1 MKRRRSLIL
10 IAISCFLFGSASI
23 LPIFSVKPAAGEWTA
38 IAQILSPSDMKAVNF
53 SLIDGV
59 RTLWSEEEKILASI
73 IAIFSLMLPIIK
85 LSVLWA
91 ETLFHGLLSEKW
103 MGFLQIISRYAML
116 EVFLVAMTVLL
127 LKEMP
132 GGSRITLEVG
142 FYAFGG
148 SVILSLLTAQWI
160 EGDKKKLPHHKE
172 FNFLIISPTFGT
184 QPPQVPPPVFC
195 KAAHNFTDSGILGSS
210 LRFGFIGRFWKA
222 STSPI

>member
-38 IAQILSPSDMKAVNF
+38 IAQILSPSDMKTVNF

-59 RTLWSEEEKILASI
+59 LTLWSEEEKILAAI
-73 IAIFSLMLPIIK
+73 IAIFSLILPIIK

-91 ETLFHGLLSEKW
+91 ETLFYGLLSEKW

-132 GGSRITLEVG
+132 GGSRITLEGG

-160 EGDKKKLPHHKE
+160 EGDNKK
-172 FNFLIISPTFGT
+172 IIVS
-184 QPPQVPPPVFC
+184 
-195 KAAHNFTDSGILGSS
+195 
-210 LRFGFIGRFWKA
+210 
-222 STSPI
+222 